1 MKSGHHLEG
10 SKPRRRKTT
19 AAKARPRAGSF
30 IGTRPRKFTMTLR
43 GQVVVV
49 EVVPAVGTTTH
60 VNYHVTIT
68 RGRKV
73 LDWVPT
79 RAELERIG
87 CAAGMRTELE
97 TSH

>member
-1 MKSGHHLEG
+1 
-10 SKPRRRKTT
+10 
-19 AAKARPRAGSF
+19 
-30 IGTRPRKFTMTLR
+30 MTLR